1 MLQFITSGES
11 HGKGLTVILDGIPA
25 GLSVDE
31 DAINHELWRRQ
42 QGYGRGGR
50 MKIETDK
57 IESMSGIRHGK
68 TMGSPVTFFIEN
80 KDFKNWEN
88 VMCAAPV
95 EEAGKPPVTSPR
107 PGHADLVGLIKYQH
121 EDIRDVIERASAR
134 ETAARVA
141 AGALCKIFLGE
152 FGIEIFSWVLQ
163 IGAHRWKG
171 VLSEKKLTMGK
182 LRSLFEK
189 TEKSPVRCPDE
200 TVSKKIV
207 ALIDETKKN
216 GDTLGGVFEVAAA
229 NVPVGLGSYV
239 QWNRKLD
246 GKLAQAFLSIHA
258 VKGFEIGMGFQMAE
272 VPGSCVHDEI
282 FYCKNGENAKG
293 VNVPYYRK
301 TNNAGGLEGGVTNGE
316 PVIVRAVMKPIS
328 TLMKPLS
335 SVNVR
340 TKESVQ
346 SHIERSDVC
355 AVPAAAVVG
364 EAMMAVTLADAMLEK
379 FGGDS
384 VGEMKSNFSRYQDVV
399 RKM

>member
-11 HGKGLTVILDGIPA
+11 HGKGLTVILDGVPA

-31 DAINHELWRRQ
+31 DAVNHELWRRQ

-50 MKIETDK
+50 MKIESDK
-57 IESMSGIRHGK
+57 IEIISGVRHGK
-68 TMGSPVTFFIEN
+68 TMGSPVTFFIQN

-88 VMCAAPV
+88 VMSAKPV
-95 EEAGKPPVTSPR
+95 DEPLKPPVSSPR

-134 ETAARVA
+134 ETAARTA
-141 AGALCKIFLGE
+141 AGALCKILLKE
-152 FGIEIFSWVLQ
+152 FGIEIFSWVLK
-163 IGAHRWKG
+163 IGAHRWDG
-171 VLSEKKLTMGK
+171 ALSEKKLTMRK
-182 LRSLFEK
+182 LKSLYEK
-189 TEKSPVRCPDE
+189 AEKSAVRCPDE

-207 ALIDETKKN
+207 SLIDKTKKN
-216 GDTLGGVFEVAAA
+216 GDTLGGIFEVVAAG
-229 NVPVGLGSYV
+229 VPVGLGSYV
-239 QWNRKLD
+239 QWDRKLD

-258 VKGFEIGMGFQMAE
+258 VKGFEIGMGFRMAD
-272 VPGSCVHDEI
+272 VPGSYVHDEI
-282 FYCKNGENAKG
+282 FYRENGENPEAL
-293 VNVPYYRK
+293 NAPYYRK

-316 PVIVRAVMKPIS
+316 PLVARAVMKPIS

-335 SVNVR
+335 SVNVK
-340 TKESVQ
+340 TKELVQ

-364 EAMMAVTLADAMLEK
+364 EAMMALTLSDAMIEK

-384 VGEMKSNFSRYQDVV
+384 MSEMKSNYSRYIETV
-399 RKM
+399 KSM

>member
-1 MLQFITSGES
+1 MLQFVTSGES
-11 HGKGLTVILDGIPA
+11 HGKGLVVVLDGVPA
-25 GLSVDE
+25 GLTVVE
-31 DAINHELWRRQ
+31 DTINHELWRRQ

-57 IESMSGIRHGK
+57 IQVLSGIRHGR

-88 VMCAAPV
+88 VMSAQPV
-95 EEAGKPPVTSPR
+95 ESNKPLVTSPR

-121 EDIRDVIERASAR
+121 DDIRDVIERASAR

-141 AGALCKIFLGE
+141 AGALCKTLLKE
-152 FGIEIFSWVLQ
+152 FGIEIFSWVIQ
-163 IGAHRWKG
+163 IGAHCWKG
-171 VLSEKKLTMGK
+171 ILSEKKITREK
-182 LRSLFEK
+182 LRQLFEK
-189 TEKSPVRCPDE
+189 TEKSPVRCPYE
-200 TVSKKIV
+200 KVSGKMV
-207 ALIDETKKN
+207 DLIAQMKKN
-216 GDTLGGVFEVAAA
+216 GDTLGGIFEVVAAG
-229 NVPVGLGSYV
+229 VPVGLGSYA

-246 GKLAQAFLSIHA
+246 GRLAQSFLSIHA

-272 VPGSCVHDEI
+272 VPGSGVHDEI
-282 FYCKNGENAKG
+282 FYSENGENTKG
-293 VNVPYYRK
+293 RNVPYYRK

-316 PVIVRAVMKPIS
+316 PVVVRAVMKPIS
-328 TLMKPLS
+328 TLMKPLA
-335 SVNVR
+335 SVNVQ

-355 AVPAAAVVG
+355 AVSAAAVVG

-384 VGEMKSNFSRYQDVV
+384 VREMKSNFERYMETV
-399 RKM
+399 RSM